1 LHKRSVFIVGAGG
14 MVGAA
19 AASAIALKE
28 IASDIVLIDIA
39 EDLVR
44 GQAMDISHA
53 TAYTDG
59 INVRVG
65 DYSEIQRDDIV
76 VITSG
81 VPQKPGQSRR
91 ELIATNAKIMTTVV
105 EQVMAQGKP
114 VFIIV
119 VANPVDVLT
128 HVALKASGLPKSRV
142 FGTGT
147 TLDTARLRVTL
158 AQRLKVSQQHVHAYI
173 LGEHGDSSFPAL
185 SAATVAGIPLAKF
198 PGFKPDMAAHI
209 HEEIREAAYQIIEVK
224 KATYF
229 GIGHV
234 VAKLVEALLR
244 PNANIYPVCA
254 LTEGE
259 YGLEGVV
266 IGLPT
271 LVSPGG
277 IKVLDGYPLDEHEQA
292 SLAESAAIVK
302 AMMDDLS
309 ADVPAR

>member
-1 LHKRSVFIVGAGG
+1 MNKPSVFIVGAGG

-28 IASDIVLIDIA
+28 IANDIVLIDIA
-39 EDLVR
+39 EELVK
-44 GQAMDISHA
+44 GQALDLSHA

-59 INVRVG
+59 VNVRVG
-65 DYSEIQRDDIV
+65 DYADIKEDDIV

-91 ELIATNAKIMTTVV
+91 ELIATNARIMQSVV
-105 EQVMAQGKP
+105 EGVMKQGKP

-119 VANPVDVLT
+119 VANPVDTLT

-158 AQRLKVSQQHVHAYI
+158 AHQLGVSQQHVHALI
-173 LGEHGDSSFPAL
+173 LGEHGDSSFPVL
-185 SAATVAGIPLAKF
+185 SAANVAGIPLEKF
-198 PGFKPDMAAHI
+198 PGFKPEMAKNI
-209 HEEIREAAYQIIEVK
+209 HQEIREAAYKIIEAK

-229 GIGHV
+229 GIGHA
-234 VAKLVEALLR
+234 VAKLVEALIR
-244 PNANIYPVCA
+244 PTGNIYPICSLA
-254 LTEGE
+254 EGE
-259 YGLEGVV
+259 YGLKDVV

-271 LVSPGG
+271 MISPSGVR
-277 IKVLDGYPLDEHEQA
+277 ILDDYPLNDAERK
-292 SLAESAAIVK
+292 SLHDSAEIVK
-302 AMMDDLS
+302 DITRDAS
-309 ADVPAR
+309 ASVQ

>member
-1 LHKRSVFIVGAGG
+1 MNKPSVFIVGAGG

-28 IASDIVLIDIA
+28 IANDIALIDIA
-39 EDLVR
+39 EDLVK
-44 GQAMDISHA
+44 GQALDISHA
-53 TAYTDG
+53 TAYSDG
-59 INVRVG
+59 VNVRVG
-65 DYSEIQRDDIV
+65 DYSDIKEDDIV

-91 ELIATNAKIMTTVV
+91 ELISTNAKIMESVV
-105 EQVMAQGKP
+105 KNVMKQGKP

-119 VANPVDVLT
+119 VANPVDTLT

-158 AQRLKVSQQHVHAYI
+158 AQQLGVSQQHVHAYI

-185 SAATVAGIPLAKF
+185 SVANIAGIPLDKF
-198 PGFKPDMAAHI
+198 PGFKPDMAKTI
-209 HEEIREAAYQIIEVK
+209 HQEIREAAYKIIEAK

-229 GIGHV
+229 GIGHA
-234 VAKLVEALLR
+234 VAKLVEALIR
-244 PNANIYPVCA
+244 PTANIYPVCSLA
-254 LTEGE
+254 EGE
-259 YGLEGVV
+259 YGLKDVV

-271 LVSPGG
+271 MISPSGVR
-277 IKVLDGYPLDEHEQA
+277 ILDGYPLSDAEHK
-292 SLAESAAIVK
+292 SLLESAAIVK
-302 AMMDDLS
+302 ETTHQATTP
-309 ADVPAR
+309 VQ